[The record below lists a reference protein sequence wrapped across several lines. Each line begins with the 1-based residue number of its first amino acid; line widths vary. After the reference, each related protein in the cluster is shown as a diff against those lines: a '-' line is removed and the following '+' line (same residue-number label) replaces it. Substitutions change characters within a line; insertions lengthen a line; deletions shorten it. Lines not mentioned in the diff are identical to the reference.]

1 MEALEDHLV
10 LGQSAWKNS
19 TQRLRSGEKSIVII
33 KLWMGRVVSTQRKR
47 EEIKQG
53 KERERERGK
62 SKDLKEQQILK

>member
-19 TQRLRSGEKSIVII
+19 KQRLRSGEKSIVII
-33 KLWMGRVVSTQRKR
+33 KLLDGQSGFNTKR

-53 KERERERGK
+53 RE
-62 SKDLKEQQILK
+62 